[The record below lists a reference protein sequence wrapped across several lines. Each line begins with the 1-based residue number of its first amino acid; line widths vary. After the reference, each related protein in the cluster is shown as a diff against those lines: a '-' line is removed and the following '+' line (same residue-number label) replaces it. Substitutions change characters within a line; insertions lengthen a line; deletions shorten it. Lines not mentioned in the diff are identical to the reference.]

1 MKIDNIIIGRSL
13 TCLLYSWRT
22 QTKCLIKEPEYVF
35 KFDKRY
41 EGYDL
46 SFLNAK
52 NPKEL
57 WSNLCFVMS
66 LSSLLLFP
74 NNVASYR
81 LDDNI
86 LNVITKGNK
95 RVEIET
101 NNLQEFDIETKHH
114 GVYDFFDIKEL
125 SPHTTDRIEDNTG
138 FVSQLDFYRFSGTTR
153 GLVGSSRM
161 THEEL
166 LDPDLGQGIAK
177 LKALRMMKQ
186 EGLVGKFGREY
197 KGKKYYKRPK
207 IEFHKRVTTP
217 LVQSQLTFDEVYRM
231 PQIKGEAW
239 KMIETLKTR

>member
-13 TCLLYSWRT
+13 TCLLYSWKT
-22 QTKCLIKEPEYVF
+22 QTKCLIKDPEYVY

-52 NPKEL
+52 NPNEL

-81 LDDNI
+81 FNDDTLTVVTN
-86 LNVITKGNK
+86 GNK

-101 NNLQEFDIETKHH
+101 DNLQEFDRDTKYH

-125 SPHTTDRIEDNTG
+125 SSHDIDRIEDHTD
-138 FVSQLDFYRFSGTTR
+138 FVGQLDFYRFSGTTR

-161 THEEL
+161 TQEEL
-166 LDPDLGQGIAK
+166 LNPDLGQGIAK
-177 LKALRMMKQ
+177 LKALRMIKDR
-186 EGLVGKFGREY
+186 GLIGNFSREHNGKRY
-197 KGKKYYKRPK
+197 HKKPK
-207 IEFHKRVTTP
+207 IEFHKRVITP
-217 LVQSQLTFDEVYRM
+217 LVESQLTFDEVYRM

>member
-13 TCLLYSWRT
+13 TCLLYSWKT
-22 QTKCLIKEPEYVF
+22 QTKCLIKDPEYVF

-41 EGYDL
+41 EGYDF

-52 NPKEL
+52 NPNEL

-81 LDDNI
+81 FDDNV
-86 LNVITKGNK
+86 LTVITRGNK

-101 NNLQEFDIETKHH
+101 SDPHEFDTGTKYH

-125 SPHTTDRIEDNTG
+125 SPHDVDRIEDYTDFIG
-138 FVSQLDFYRFSGTTR
+138 QLDFYRFSGTAR

-161 THEEL
+161 TQQQL

-177 LKALRMMKQ
+177 LKTLRMIKNA
-186 EGLVGKFGREY
+186 GLVGKFGREY

-217 LVQSQLTFDEVYRM
+217 LVQSQLTFDEVYKM
-231 PQIKGEAW
+231 PQTKGEAW

>member
-13 TCLLYSWRT
+13 TCLLYSWKT
-22 QTKCLIKEPEYVF
+22 QTKCLIKDPEYVF

-52 NPKEL
+52 NPNEL

-81 LDDNI
+81 FDDNI
-86 LNVITKGNK
+86 LTVITKGNK

-101 NNLQEFDIETKHH
+101 NNPQEFDADTKYH

-125 SPHTTDRIEDNTG
+125 SPHDVDRIEDHTDFIG
-138 FVSQLDFYRFSGTTR
+138 QLDFYRFAGSAR

-161 THEEL
+161 TQQQL

-177 LKALRMMKQ
+177 LKALRMIKN

-217 LVQSQLTFDEVYRM
+217 LVQSQLTFDEVYKM
-231 PQIKGEAW
+231 PQTKGEAG

>member
-13 TCLLYSWRT
+13 TCLLYSWKT
-22 QTKCLIKEPEYVF
+22 QTKCLIKDPEYVF

-52 NPKEL
+52 NPNEL

-81 LDDNI
+81 FDENI
-86 LNVITKGNK
+86 LTVITKGNK
-95 RVEIET
+95 RVEINT
-101 NNLQEFDIETKHH
+101 NNPQEFDADTEYH

-125 SPHTTDRIEDNTG
+125 STHDVDRIEDQND
-138 FVSQLDFYRFSGTTR
+138 FVGQLDFYRFAGTAR

-161 THEEL
+161 TQEQL

-177 LKALRMMKQ
+177 LKALRMIKN
-186 EGLVGKFGREY
+186 EGLVGNFGREY

-217 LVQSQLTFDEVYRM
+217 LVQSQLTFDEVYKM
-231 PQIKGEAW
+231 PQTKGEAW

>member
-13 TCLLYSWRT
+13 TCLLYSWKT
-22 QTKCLIKEPEYVF
+22 QTKCLIKDPEYVF
-35 KFDKRY
+35 KFNKRY

-46 SFLNAK
+46 SFVNAK
-52 NPKEL
+52 NANEL

-81 LDDNI
+81 FDDNI
-86 LNVITKGNK
+86 LNVITKGNR

-101 NNLQEFDIETKHH
+101 SNLQEFDLETKYY
-114 GVYDFFDIKEL
+114 GVYDFFDVKEL
-125 SPHTTDRIEDNTG
+125 SSHDIDRIEDHTD
-138 FVSQLDFYRFSGTTR
+138 FVSQLDFYRFAGTTR

-161 THEEL
+161 TQEQL

-177 LKALRMMKQ
+177 LKALRMIKDR
-186 EGLVGKFGREY
+186 GLVGNFSREY
-197 KGKKYYKRPK
+197 NGKRYHKKPK

-217 LVQSQLTFDEVYRM
+217 LIQSQLTFDEVYRM
-231 PQIKGEAW
+231 PQVKGEAW

>member
-13 TCLLYSWRT
+13 TCLLYSWKT
-22 QTKCLIKEPEYVF
+22 QTKCLIKDPEYVF

-52 NPKEL
+52 NPNEL

-81 LDDNI
+81 FDENI
-86 LNVITKGNK
+86 LTVITKGNK
-95 RVEIET
+95 RVEINT
-101 NNLQEFDIETKHH
+101 NNPQEFDADTEYH

-125 SPHTTDRIEDNTG
+125 STHDVDRIEDQND
-138 FVSQLDFYRFSGTTR
+138 FVGQLDFYRFAGTAR

-161 THEEL
+161 TQEQL
-166 LDPDLGQGIAK
+166 LDPDLGQGIAI
-177 LKALRMMKQ
+177 LKALRMIKN

-207 IEFHKRVTTP
+207 IEFHKRVTSP
-217 LVQSQLTFDEVYRM
+217 LVQSQLTFDEVYKM

>member
-13 TCLLYSWRT
+13 TCLLYSWKT
-22 QTKCLIKEPEYVF
+22 QTKCLIKDPEYVF

-52 NPKEL
+52 NPNEL

-81 LDDNI
+81 FDENI
-86 LNVITKGNK
+86 LTVITKGNK
-95 RVEIET
+95 RVEINT
-101 NNLQEFDIETKHH
+101 NNPQEFDADTEYH

-125 SPHTTDRIEDNTG
+125 STHDVDRIEDQND
-138 FVSQLDFYRFSGTTR
+138 FVGQLDFYRFAGTAR

-161 THEEL
+161 TQEQL

-177 LKALRMMKQ
+177 LKALRMIKN

-207 IEFHKRVTTP
+207 IEFHKRVTSP
-217 LVQSQLTFDEVYRM
+217 LVQSQLTFDEVYKM

>member
-13 TCLLYSWRT
+13 TRLLYSWKT
-22 QTKCLIKEPEYVF
+22 QTKCLIKDPEYVF

-52 NPKEL
+52 NPNEL

-74 NNVASYR
+74 SNVASYR
-81 LDDNI
+81 FDDNI
-86 LNVITKGNK
+86 LTVITKGNK
-95 RVEIET
+95 RVEIGT
-101 NNLQEFDIETKHH
+101 SNLQEFDMDTEYH
-114 GVYDFFDIKEL
+114 GVYDFFDVKEL
-125 SPHTTDRIEDNTG
+125 SPHDTSRIEDHTDFIG
-138 FVSQLDFYRFSGTTR
+138 QLDFYRFSGTTR

-161 THEEL
+161 TQQQL

-177 LKALRMMKQ
+177 LKTLRMIKNA
-186 EGLVGKFGREY
+186 GLVGKFGREH

-217 LVQSQLTFDEVYRM
+217 LVQSQLTFDEVYKM
-231 PQIKGEAW
+231 PQTKGEAW